1 MYLKVNEVN
10 SFSDIPDDMNQIF
23 EHEFKKTVYKN
34 EIIKRKHDGQ
44 FTDDD
49 VAVSKMLLDYRFA
62 TLKQLHEAI
71 AIDEPIRKFKKRIDQ
86 LVKFRIINR
95 FALSHDPGL
104 RRIPD
109 DAYLVYCL
117 DIGGH
122 HLLTHFSEGEKLL
135 DWFYIIN
142 IVTSELVAR
151 DLMVTEIAGEFLKEK
166 PAGFSYFEP
175 KPELKV
181 GRKTMIPAFEFL
193 LEPLGQKKFFVGEI
207 MRKDDAPTIFRDK
220 ALKWGELLNTQTWR
234 KYFGGSSAAVPPIL
248 ILLASD
254 DETALQAARIL
265 DETGEINLFR
275 LTTEERSK
283 RPLYEQGAFLKY
295 NTETKVLNP
304 TGIGNFK
311 PDEMQ

>member
-1 MYLKVNEVN
+1 MYLKANEVK
-10 SFSDIPDDMNQIF
+10 SFTDIPEDMNQIF

-44 FTDDD
+44 FTDAD
-49 VAVSKMLLDYRFA
+49 VSVSKMLLDYRFA

-71 AIDEPIRKFKKRIDQ
+71 AIDEPIAKFKKRVDQ

-104 RRIPD
+104 RRVPD

-142 IVTSELVAR
+142 MVTSEIVAR
-151 DLMVTEIAGEFLKEK
+151 DLMITDLSSAYLKNK
-166 PAGFSYFEP
+166 PHGFEYFEP

-193 LEPLGQKKFFVGEI
+193 LDTYGQKKYFVGEI
-207 MRKDDAPTIFRDK
+207 MRSSDAPTIFRDK
-220 ALKWGELLNTQTWR
+220 AMKWSHLLNTETWR
-234 KYFGGSSAAVPPIL
+234 KYYGGSDASTPPIL
-248 ILLASD
+248 LLVASD

-265 DETGEINLFR
+265 DETGEIKMFR

-283 RPLYEQGAFLKY
+283 MPLYEQGAFLKY

-304 TGIGNFK
+304 TAISNFR
-311 PDEMQ
+311 PEEN